1 MHRYSLQQINKKICF
16 IIGIDLK
23 DIRRN
28 DNFLFSYC
36 YAFYVIEFPFSNA
49 VMMF

>member
-1 MHRYSLQQINKKICF
+1 MHRYSLHQIIKNRCY

-28 DNFLFSYC
+28 DIFLFSYS
-36 YAFYVIEFPFSNA
+36 YVFYVIEFPFSNA